1 MLLHRRRSWDSDSV
15 VSDSVVS
22 YSVDS
27 DSVVSDTLVS
37 DSLVSDSLVSDSVA
51 AGTESPAGMPTEDA
65 LSAHPARARHSA
77 GCADGTY

>member
-15 VSDSVVS
+15 VSDSV
-22 YSVDS
+22 DS
-27 DSVVSDTLVS
+27 DSVVS

-65 LSAHPARARHSA
+65 LSAAHPARARHSA